1 MQTGNLVNKNN
12 YKNNYNNSD
21 RDIHGNQKIGG
32 NISSHGCL
40 CNEVNN
46 SKW

>member
-12 YKNNYNNSD
+12 YKNNCNNSD
-21 RDIHGNQKIGG
+21 RGNHGNQKIDV

-40 CNEVNN
+40 GNKDNN